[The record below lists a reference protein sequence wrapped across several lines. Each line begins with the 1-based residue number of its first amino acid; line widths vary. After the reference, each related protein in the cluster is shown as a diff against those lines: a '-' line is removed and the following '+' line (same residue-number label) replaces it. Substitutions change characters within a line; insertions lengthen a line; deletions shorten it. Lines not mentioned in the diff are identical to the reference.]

1 MQCTEAP
8 ALSHP
13 PIISAVTSSVMKS
26 DSVRVVLSIV
36 MPLFSRQCLAYDYGY
51 LYLCLHQL
59 RRHGVID
66 ILDNATILDTCN
78 SLINNE

>member
-13 PIISAVTSSVMKS
+13 PIISAVISSVMKS
-26 DSVRVVLSIV
+26 DSVQVVLSIV